1 MLPIT
6 RCALI
11 LVLSRVAPREH
22 SALVREVCMK
32 KVNHSR
38 GRKTAAVTGASLS
51 LLVGLVAS
59 GAEAAPTPKPA
70 VTKAVTNASCP
81 ATPGVTPTT
90 VNLAWVGP
98 KTGPA
103 AANYVGSS
111 EAAQLRL
118 DQENAKGGVN
128 GRKLTLKVYNDETN
142 ASTQISV
149 VQKAM
154 LSDNIFG
161 LTGQTSTTSMYP
173 TLKENNIPV
182 TGFSNP
188 AFGTDRNAFGDSGA
202 TLSAYPNYA
211 STSVLE
217 KLSKMGVTKIA
228 NINHVSTGASAS
240 GNATSNLIKLV
251 GSSLG
256 LTEAVRIADEPQ
268 GTHDATSTALR
279 VKAQGADGAIIV
291 GYIDGGISIMQALKQ
306 QGVTLKGVSMVGL
319 SDPAVLKT
327 SGGSLEGVLGTNYGT
342 VPVGVNNRAVKTF
355 ASGMRAAGLN
365 PYVSAAPQGYLGA
378 DLLIKGLKLAGKCPT
393 RETFITNLRNF
404 TSYDGGGLLPEK
416 ISFKG
421 PGLVPNGNPPSCTWY
436 MVVKGTELVPDTK
449 PTCGVK
455 ILDTNTGQVIYS
467 KS

>member
-1 MLPIT
+1 MQEVWMKNNN
-6 RCALI
+6 R
-11 LVLSRVAPREH
+11 SRNRT
-22 SALVREVCMK
+22 
-32 KVNHSR
+32 
-38 GRKTAAVTGASLS
+38 TAIVTGASAS
-51 LLVGLVAS
+51 LLLALVAN
-59 GAEAAPTPKPA
+59 GAVAAPTPAPSKL
-70 VTKAVTNASCP
+70 VTNASCP
-81 ATPGVTPTT
+81 QTPGVTPTT

-111 EAAQLRL
+111 EAAQLRV

-128 GRKLTLKVYNDETN
+128 GRKLTMKVYNDETN

-154 LSDNIFG
+154 QSDNIFG

-251 GSSLG
+251 GGSLG
-256 LTEAVRIADEPQ
+256 LTEALRVADEPQ

-279 VKAQGADGAIIV
+279 IKTQGADGAILV

-393 RETFITNLRNF
+393 RESFITNLRNF

-436 MVVKGTELVPDTK
+436 MIVKGADLVPDTK

-455 ILDTNTGQVIYS
+455 ILDTNTGQVVYS

>member
-1 MLPIT
+1 MKNIN
-6 RCALI
+6 R
-11 LVLSRVAPREH
+11 SRNR
-22 SALVREVCMK
+22 
-32 KVNHSR
+32 
-38 GRKTAAVTGASLS
+38 TAAIVTGASAS
-51 LLVGLVAS
+51 LLLAMAAN
-59 GAEAAPTPKPA
+59 GAGAAPTPKPVA
-70 VTKAVTNASCP
+70 TKAVKVVTNASCP

-103 AANYVGSS
+103 GPNYVGSS
-111 EAAQLRL
+111 EAAQLRI
-118 DQENAKGGVN
+118 DQENAKGGVF

-161 LTGQTSTTSMYP
+161 LTAQTSTTSMYP

-202 TLSAYPNYA
+202 TLSSVPNYA
-211 STSVLE
+211 STAVLE

-228 NINHVSTGASAS
+228 NINHISTGASAS

-251 GSSLG
+251 GSSIG
-256 LTEAVRIADEPQ
+256 LSEVLRIADEPQ

-279 VKAQGADGAIIV
+279 IKNSGADGAILV

-327 SGGSLEGVLGTNYGT
+327 SGGALEGVLGTNYGT
-342 VPVGVNNRAVKTF
+342 VPVGVNVPAVKTF
-355 ASGMRAAGLN
+355 ANGMRAAGLN
-365 PYVSAAPQGYLGA
+365 PYISAAPQGYLGA
-378 DLLIKGLKLAGKCPT
+378 DLLIKGLKVAGQCPT
-393 RETFITNLRNF
+393 RESFITNLRNV
-404 TSYDGGGLLPEK
+404 TNYDGKGLLAEK

-436 MVVKGTELVPDTK
+436 MIVKGTELVPDAK
-449 PTCGVK
+449 PTCCVK
-455 ILDTNTGQVIYS
+455 ILDTNTGQVVYS
-467 KS
+467 HS